1 VKKSVRA
8 LPLRIFFVCILW
20 IILQNWY
27 NYIDACISRSVQQF
41 IFHKGDESMIGEM
54 KREALYSL
62 KGKWGLGVGST
73 ILYFILSYVVSMAAM
88 LILLIPGII
97 IFLSVASLTG
107 SFEEETMS
115 IGAGITFGIFYCI
128 IIILSNASYGI
139 TSYGYTNVFLQI
151 SKREDAKVDY
161 LFEGFRGFKRMMKT
175 MWAMLAILL
184 YTGTWIP
191 MLLIGLFALLGEEG
205 NTSFAIAFFVL
216 LAISIVGM
224 IVMYFSYALTY
235 YVMIENPEYSVSQAM
250 KESKNLMKGHKLDL
264 FLLWLSFIGWAI
276 LALLTFGIGFLWFS
290 PYMSTTTAHF
300 YRYISKGEFQ

>member
-1 VKKSVRA
+1 M
-8 LPLRIFFVCILW
+8 PLRIFLCVLW

-128 IIILSNASYGI
+128 MIILSNASYGI

-151 SKREDAKVDY
+151 SKREDAKVDH

-250 KESKNLMKGHKLDL
+250 KECKNLMKGHKLDL

-276 LALLTFGIGFLWFS
+276 LALLTFGIGFLWLS

>member
-1 VKKSVRA
+1 
-8 LPLRIFFVCILW
+8 
-20 IILQNWY
+20 
-27 NYIDACISRSVQQF
+27 
-41 IFHKGDESMIGEM
+41 MIGEM

-97 IFLSVASLTG
+97 IFLLFAGLVGSLEGQTISNGASV
-107 SFEEETMS
+107 
-115 IGAGITFGIFYCI
+115 TFGIFYCI
-128 IIILSNASYGI
+128 MIILSSASYGI

-175 MWAMLAILL
+175 IWAMLAILL

-191 MLLIGLFALLGEEG
+191 ILLVALFAFFGEEG
-205 NTSFAIAFFVL
+205 NASFAIAICVL

-276 LALLTFGIGFLWFS
+276 LALLTFGIGFLWLS

>member
-1 VKKSVRA
+1 M
-8 LPLRIFFVCILW
+8 
-20 IILQNWY
+20 ILQKWY
-27 NYIDACISRSVQQF
+27 NCIGARISRECTT
-41 IFHKGDESMIGEM
+41 IYKGDEYMIGEM
-54 KREALYSL
+54 KREALHSL

-97 IFLSVASLTG
+97 IFFLVVSLAGSV
-107 SFEEETMS
+107 EEETMS

-128 IIILSNASYGI
+128 MIILSNASYGI

-151 SKREDAKVDY
+151 SKREDARVDY
-161 LFEGFRGFKRMMKT
+161 LFEGFRGFKRMVKT

-191 MLLIGLFALLGEEG
+191 MLLIGLFAFLGEEG
-205 NTSFAIAFFVL
+205 NLSFTIAFFVL

-250 KESKNLMKGHKLDL
+250 KESKHLMKGHKLDL
-264 FLLWLSFIGWAI
+264 FLLWLSFIGWALLAI
-276 LALLTFGIGFLWFS
+276 LTLGIGFLWVS

-300 YRYISKGEFQ
+300 YRYISKGELQ

>member
-1 VKKSVRA
+1 M
-8 LPLRIFFVCILW
+8 PLRIFLCSSW
-20 IILQNWY
+20 IILQKWY
-27 NYIDACISRSVQQF
+27 NYIDACISRECTT
-41 IFHKGDESMIGEM
+41 IYKGDEEMIGEM
-54 KREALYSL
+54 KREALHSL

-88 LILLIPGII
+88 LIMLIPGII
-97 IFLSVASLTG
+97 IFFLVVSLTG
-107 SFEEETMS
+107 SVEEETMS

-151 SKREDAKVDY
+151 SKREGAKVDH

-191 MLLIGLFALLGEEG
+191 MLLVALFAFFGEEG
-205 NTSFAIAFFVL
+205 NTSFTIAFFVL
-216 LAISIVGM
+216 LAISIVVM
-224 IVMYFSYALTY
+224 IVMYFSYAMTY
-235 YVMIENPEYSVSQAM
+235 YVMIENPEYSVSRAM
-250 KESKNLMKGHKLDL
+250 KESKHLMKGHKLDL
-264 FLLWLSFIGWAI
+264 FLLWLSFIGWGILAI
-276 LALLTFGIGFLWFS
+276 LTLGIGFLWLS

-300 YRYISKGEFQ
+300 YRYLSKDEL

>member
-1 VKKSVRA
+1 M
-8 LPLRIFFVCILW
+8 PLRIFLCILW

-41 IFHKGDESMIGEM
+41 IFYEGDESMIGEM

-88 LILLIPGII
+88 FILLIPEII
-97 IFLSVASLTG
+97 IFFLVVSLAGSVEA
-107 SFEEETMS
+107 ETMS
-115 IGAGITFGIFYCI
+115 IGAAITFGIFYCI
-128 IIILSNASYGI
+128 MIILSNASYGI

-161 LFEGFRGFKRMMKT
+161 LFEGFHGFKRMMKT

-191 MLLIGLFALLGEEG
+191 MLLTGLFIFLGEEG
-205 NTSFAIAFFVL
+205 NLSFTIAFFVL

-264 FLLWLSFIGWAI
+264 FLLWLSFIGWVV
-276 LALLTFGIGFLWFS
+276 LALLTFGIGFLWLS

-300 YRYISKGEFQ
+300 YRYILKGEFQ

>member
-1 VKKSVRA
+1 MS
-8 LPLRIFFVCILW
+8 ILW

-41 IFHKGDESMIGEM
+41 IFYEGDESMIGEM

-97 IFLSVASLTG
+97 IFLSVVSLTG
-107 SFEEETMS
+107 SFKEETMS

-128 IIILSNASYGI
+128 MIILSNASYGI

-151 SKREDAKVDY
+151 SKREDAKVDH

-250 KESKNLMKGHKLDL
+250 KECKNLMKGHKLDL

-276 LALLTFGIGFLWFS
+276 LALLTFGIGFLWLS

-300 YRYISKGEFQ
+300 YRYISKGELQ

>member
-1 VKKSVRA
+1 MCSS
-8 LPLRIFFVCILW
+8 W
-20 IILQNWY
+20 IILQKWY
-27 NYIDACISRSVQQF
+27 NYIDACISRECTT
-41 IFHKGDESMIGEM
+41 IYKGDEEMIGEM
-54 KREALYSL
+54 KREALHSL

-88 LILLIPGII
+88 LIMLIPGII
-97 IFLSVASLTG
+97 IFFLVVSLTG
-107 SFEEETMS
+107 SVEEETMS

-151 SKREDAKVDY
+151 SKREGAKVDH

-191 MLLIGLFALLGEEG
+191 MLLVALFAFFGEEG
-205 NTSFAIAFFVL
+205 NTSFTIAFFVL
-216 LAISIVGM
+216 LAISIVVM
-224 IVMYFSYALTY
+224 IVMYFSYAMTY
-235 YVMIENPEYSVSQAM
+235 YVMIENPEYSVSRAM
-250 KESKNLMKGHKLDL
+250 KESKHLMKGHKLDL
-264 FLLWLSFIGWAI
+264 FLLWLSFIGWGILAI
-276 LALLTFGIGFLWFS
+276 LTLGIGFLWLS

-300 YRYISKGEFQ
+300 YRYLSKDEL

>member
-1 VKKSVRA
+1 M
-8 LPLRIFFVCILW
+8 CILW

-41 IFHKGDESMIGEM
+41 IFYEGDESMIGEM

-97 IFLSVASLTG
+97 IFFLVVSLAGSVEA
-107 SFEEETMS
+107 ETMS
-115 IGAGITFGIFYCI
+115 IGAAITFGIFYCI
-128 IIILSNASYGI
+128 MIILSNASYGI

-191 MLLIGLFALLGEEG
+191 MLLTGLFIFLGEEG
-205 NTSFAIAFFVL
+205 NLSFTIAFFVL

-235 YVMIENPEYSVSQAM
+235 YVMIENPEYSVLQAM
-250 KESKNLMKGHKLDL
+250 KESKNLMRGHKLDL
-264 FLLWLSFIGWAI
+264 FLLWLSFIGWVV
-276 LALLTFGIGFLWFS
+276 LALLTFGIGFLWLS

>member
-1 VKKSVRA
+1 
-8 LPLRIFFVCILW
+8 
-20 IILQNWY
+20 
-27 NYIDACISRSVQQF
+27 
-41 IFHKGDESMIGEM
+41 MIGEM
-54 KREALYSL
+54 KREALDSL

-97 IFLSVASLTG
+97 IFFLVVILTG
-107 SFEEETMS
+107 SVEEDTMS
-115 IGAGITFGIFYCI
+115 IGAGITFGIFYCVM
-128 IIILSNASYGI
+128 IILSNASYGI

-216 LAISIVGM
+216 LAISIGGM

-250 KESKNLMKGHKLDL
+250 KESKNLMNNHKLDL
-264 FLLWLSFIGWAI
+264 FLLWLSFIGWAV
-276 LALLTFGIGFLWFS
+276 LALLTFGIGFLWLS

-300 YRYISKGEFQ
+300 YRYISKGELQ

>member
-1 VKKSVRA
+1 
-8 LPLRIFFVCILW
+8 
-20 IILQNWY
+20 
-27 NYIDACISRSVQQF
+27 
-41 IFHKGDESMIGEM
+41 MIGEM

-73 ILYFILSYVVSMAAM
+73 ILYFILSYVVSLAAM

-97 IFLSVASLTG
+97 IFLSVVSLTG

-128 IIILSNASYGI
+128 MIILSNASYGI

-276 LALLTFGIGFLWFS
+276 LALLTFGIGFLWLS

-300 YRYISKGEFQ
+300 YRYISKGDFQ

>member
-1 VKKSVRA
+1 M
-8 LPLRIFFVCILW
+8 PLRIFLCSSW
-20 IILQNWY
+20 IILQKWY
-27 NYIDACISRSVQQF
+27 NYIDACISRECTT
-41 IFHKGDESMIGEM
+41 IYKGDEEMIGEM
-54 KREALYSL
+54 KREALHSL

-88 LILLIPGII
+88 LIMLIPGII
-97 IFLSVASLTG
+97 IFFLVVSLTG
-107 SFEEETMS
+107 SVEEETMS

-151 SKREDAKVDY
+151 SKREGAKVDH

-191 MLLIGLFALLGEEG
+191 MLLVALFAFFGEEG
-205 NTSFAIAFFVL
+205 NTSFTIAFFVL
-216 LAISIVGM
+216 LAISIVVM
-224 IVMYFSYALTY
+224 IVMYFSYAMTY
-235 YVMIENPEYSVSQAM
+235 YVMIENPEYSVSRAM
-250 KESKNLMKGHKLDL
+250 KESKHLMKGHKLDL
-264 FLLWLSFIGWAI
+264 FLLWLSFIGWGI
-276 LALLTFGIGFLWFS
+276 LAMLTLGIGFLWLS

-300 YRYISKGEFQ
+300 YRYLSKDEL

>member
-1 VKKSVRA
+1 MS
-8 LPLRIFFVCILW
+8 ILW
-20 IILQNWY
+20 RILQNWY
-27 NYIDACISRSVQQF
+27 NYIDVCISRSVQQF
-41 IFHKGDESMIGEM
+41 IFYEGDESMIGEM

-97 IFLSVASLTG
+97 IFLSVVSLTG

-128 IIILSNASYGI
+128 MIILSNASYGI

-151 SKREDAKVDY
+151 SKREDAKVDH

-250 KESKNLMKGHKLDL
+250 KECKNLMKGHKLDL

-276 LALLTFGIGFLWFS
+276 LALLTFGIGFLWLS

-300 YRYISKGEFQ
+300 YRYISKGELQ

>member
-1 VKKSVRA
+1 MV
-8 LPLRIFFVCILW
+8 
-20 IILQNWY
+20 
-27 NYIDACISRSVQQF
+27 
-41 IFHKGDESMIGEM
+41 GEM

-88 LILLIPGII
+88 FILLIPGII
-97 IFLSVASLTG
+97 IFFLVVSLAGSVEA
-107 SFEEETMS
+107 ETMS
-115 IGAGITFGIFYCI
+115 IGAAITFGIFYCI
-128 IIILSNASYGI
+128 MIILSNASYGI

-276 LALLTFGIGFLWFS
+276 LALLTFGIGFLWLS

>member
-1 VKKSVRA
+1 M
-8 LPLRIFFVCILW
+8 PLRIFLSILW
-20 IILQNWY
+20 RILQNWY
-27 NYIDACISRSVQQF
+27 NYIDACIRRSVQQF
-41 IFHKGDESMIGEM
+41 IFYEGDESMIGEM

-97 IFLSVASLTG
+97 IFLSVVSLTG

-128 IIILSNASYGI
+128 MIILSNASYGI

-151 SKREDAKVDY
+151 SKREDAKVDH

-250 KESKNLMKGHKLDL
+250 KECKNLMKGHKLDL

-276 LALLTFGIGFLWFS
+276 LALLTFGIGFLWLS

-300 YRYISKGEFQ
+300 YRYISKGELQ